1 MLFAI
6 TILLKS
12 DAYKGEGSNKRDINE
27 ILNSDPAIVEIYC
40 DRLGLFFVSINGLL
54 DFFVMKQAR
63 QSSEMCFALLFIEK
77 LL

>member
-1 MLFAI
+1 MRF
-6 TILLKS
+6 
-12 DAYKGEGSNKRDINE
+12 
-27 ILNSDPAIVEIYC
+27 LNSDPAIVEIYC
-40 DRLGLFFVSINGLL
+40 DRLGLFFVNINGLL